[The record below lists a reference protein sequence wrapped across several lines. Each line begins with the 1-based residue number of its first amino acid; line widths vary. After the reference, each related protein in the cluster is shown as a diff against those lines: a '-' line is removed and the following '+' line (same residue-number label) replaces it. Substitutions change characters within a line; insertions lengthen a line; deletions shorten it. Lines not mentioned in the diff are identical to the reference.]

1 MSGKQG
7 RAGMQL
13 SLVIAM
19 GVVQRISG
27 DTEFAQILWLHGSM
41 TNS

>member
-19 GVVQRISG
+19 GFVQRISV
-27 DTEFAQILWLHGSM
+27 DMEFAQILWLHGYM